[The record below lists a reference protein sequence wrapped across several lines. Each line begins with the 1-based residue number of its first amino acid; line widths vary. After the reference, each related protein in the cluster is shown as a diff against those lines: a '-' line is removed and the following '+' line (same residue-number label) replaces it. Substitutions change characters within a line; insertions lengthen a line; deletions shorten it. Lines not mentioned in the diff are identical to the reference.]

1 VAGTR
6 LTYGRKTRRGPARR
20 GGVRGRGN
28 SLTAAELT
36 PPKNVGRSNSVK
48 RWRSGLQRQRI
59 HARWRRLPM
68 SLMQVISP
76 FPFPLSPFP
85 FPLSPSLV
93 SRAPW
98 TPLGQA
104 QWECRNG
111 VQECNVP
118 GKCTL
123 MPQPFSRCAAPSLT
137 ELPVAISQQCA
148 TEKQSW
154 SASIAKRTAN
164 RGVRSPRSQSK
175 AMLPQ
180 CPSCTGRLVSPPR
193 PQPHRLW
200 SPKRHSQVQDLSTL
214 NPKP

>member
-1 VAGTR
+1 
-6 LTYGRKTRRGPARR
+6 
-20 GGVRGRGN
+20 
-28 SLTAAELT
+28 
-36 PPKNVGRSNSVK
+36 
-48 RWRSGLQRQRI
+48 
-59 HARWRRLPM
+59 M

-214 NPKP
+214 NPKPQPLSPKPRPALASLQPGSSSWTSIFSSPLLPSISLLAASRSLLCPNLISALPHFIPIPGCSLS